1 MKKSREDQNH
11 PLLSGFS
18 EEPLVE
24 LQKFGTD
31 HLRVRPHIPF
41 GMPHCILLTVGH
53 GSAPGLIYSPTE
65 DAVERPRAESER
77 PTTANLEPCGSLLGL
92 MRFKSSGGAVM
103 RRGPDTV
110 KLELWRR
117 RMREFER
124 GTETV
129 AAFCGRVGVS
139 AASFYLWRRRVAGQA
154 DETSGPKSPGRG
166 DPQSGQVTVPPL
178 SFLPVQITGQAPS
191 VIEVLLTC
199 GTRVLV
205 PSGDRESLR
214 AVLEVVAGNGEEQ
227 TC

>member
-1 MKKSREDQNH
+1 
-11 PLLSGFS
+11 
-18 EEPLVE
+18 
-24 LQKFGTD
+24 
-31 HLRVRPHIPF
+31 
-41 GMPHCILLTVGH
+41 
-53 GSAPGLIYSPTE
+53 
-65 DAVERPRAESER
+65 
-77 PTTANLEPCGSLLGL
+77 
-92 MRFKSSGGAVM
+92 M
-103 RRGPDTV
+103 RRGPDSV

-117 RMREFER
+117 RMREFDR

-139 AASFYLWRRRVAGQA
+139 AATFYLWRRRMVAQA
-154 DETSGPKSPGRG
+154 DETSGPRSPGRG
-166 DPQSGQVTVPPL
+166 APQSGQARVPPL

-214 AVLEVVAGNGEEQ
+214 VVLDVLAGDREER